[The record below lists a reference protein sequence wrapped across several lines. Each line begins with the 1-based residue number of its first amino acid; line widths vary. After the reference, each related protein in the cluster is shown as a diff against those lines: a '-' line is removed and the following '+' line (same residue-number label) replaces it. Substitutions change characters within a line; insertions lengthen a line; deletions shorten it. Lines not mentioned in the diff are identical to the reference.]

1 MKPISLFT
9 SSSCLICLL
18 DITITTTTTTTL
30 PTTTTTATATRPRT
44 KRVNRCLK
52 EEWREG
58 GWRRGRQAHSRVKRN
73 RGHNRCFQALRI
85 QKTTILLRKKKNIKK
100 NQCLL
105 EGKMR
110 RRGEYPIA
118 TVRTLSLREIC
129 IAAAPVSQSESRSS
143 TCLCNA
149 FYDWCTRPDSR
160 FLGALHLT
168 V

>member
-1 MKPISLFT
+1 MLNLFAWHYYHNYYYYSSYYYYYCYSNKTQNKT
-9 SSSCLICLL
+9 SKQVFKRGMAGRRVETRQTGTQPCQKEQGPQPLL
-18 DITITTTTTTTL
+18 SGVADPKNDNL
-30 PTTTTTATATRPRT
+30 A
-44 KRVNRCLK
+44 
-52 EEWREG
+52 EE
-58 GWRRGRQAHSRVKRN
+58 
-73 RGHNRCFQALRI
+73 
-85 QKTTILLRKKKNIKK
+85 KKNIKK